1 MLVIIQ
7 NVYTHCRFKNGKLSP
22 IKVRRIILLFTVNL
36 ISKSLL
42 SDDIK
47 NETINAKHVYL

>member
-47 NETINAKHVYL
+47 NETINGRHVYL